1 MYLQRV
7 SAVLFA
13 AVSLFVATAAA
24 QDTAFCG
31 SVNGTQL
38 AGLLTAI
45 LQGAQQQVTLNNC
58 SFSVG
63 TNASGAAL
71 APPPASAATPAPAQI
86 VPLNPIAKRGIGTWN
101 PSHDLPILKGA
112 DWWYS
117 WGIDPGADAIAAG
130 ESHGF
135 EFVSMVVRCCC
146 SEVKSSTTGPRDLQI
161 YLPCT
166 GPDKVQQ
173 SIKYGAVTER
183 CYTCSGARTVRAA
196 SARPTQAWRSWG
208 TYRPAQRSCSASM
221 SPTMCA
227 PPVITYDG
235 SCA

>member
-1 MYLQRV
+1 MSLQRV

-13 AVSLFVATAAA
+13 ALSLFAASAAA
-24 QDTAFCG
+24 QNTAFCG
-31 SVNGTQL
+31 SINGTQL

-63 TNASGAAL
+63 INASGAA
-71 APPPASAATPAPAQI
+71 PPPPPPSAATPAPAQI

-135 EFVSMVVRCCC
+135 EFVSMVVRRCCQGLRYHHC
-146 SEVKSSTTGPRDLQI
+146 SS
-161 YLPCT
+161 
-166 GPDKVQQ
+166 
-173 SIKYGAVTER
+173 
-183 CYTCSGARTVRAA
+183 
-196 SARPTQAWRSWG
+196 RP
-208 TYRPAQRSCSASM
+208 PLHFL
-221 SPTMCA
+221 
-227 PPVITYDG
+227 
-235 SCA
+235 